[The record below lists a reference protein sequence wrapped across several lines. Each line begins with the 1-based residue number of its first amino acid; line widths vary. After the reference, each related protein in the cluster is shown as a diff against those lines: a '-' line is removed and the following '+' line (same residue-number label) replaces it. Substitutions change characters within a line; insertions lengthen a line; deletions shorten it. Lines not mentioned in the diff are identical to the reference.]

1 MKRIIDIKT
10 KEEVK
15 FTKENL
21 PLFVHGKEH
30 SGASLLS
37 ITIASLLHL
46 NGVKL
51 CIFTAYP
58 MAKEEF
64 MKQVENQTSVYY
76 LGDEKNI
83 LEALDFQTIIV
94 QSGNIDLFIKIIS
107 NFAIMKDRVIFV
119 KNIET
124 VHVPILELVKP
135 CVFMISG
142 DLDLNPLQK
151 DFKSMIY
158 NTKIF
163 TSQMEGAI
171 IPPLEKYQAFMEDN
185 MGGSII
191 AVN

>member
-1 MKRIIDIKT
+1 MKRIINIKT

-37 ITIASLLHL
+37 ITIASLLHSSR
-46 NGVKL
+46 VKL

-64 MKQVENQTSVYY
+64 MKQVENPVNVYY
-76 LGDEKNI
+76 LEDKKNI
-83 LEALDFQTIIV
+83 SEALRFQTIIV
-94 QSGNIDLFIKIIS
+94 QSGNIDLFIKIIL
-107 NFAIMKDRVIFV
+107 NTVGMKDRIIFI

-124 VHVPILELVKP
+124 IHVQILELVKSYT
-135 CVFMISG
+135 FMVSG
-142 DLDLNPLQK
+142 DLDFNLLQNE
-151 DFKSMIY
+151 FKNMTY

-163 TSQMEGAI
+163 TSPMEGVI
-171 IPPLEKYQAFMEDN
+171 IPPLEKYQAFMKDN
-185 MGGSII
+185 IGDRII